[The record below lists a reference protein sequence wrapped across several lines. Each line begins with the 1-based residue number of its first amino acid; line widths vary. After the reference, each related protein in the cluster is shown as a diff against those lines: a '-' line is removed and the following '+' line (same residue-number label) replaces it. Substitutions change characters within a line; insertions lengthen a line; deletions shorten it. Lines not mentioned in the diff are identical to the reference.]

1 MPTKPLRPTKRAAA
15 ALAAV
20 IAVSV
25 GGYAIMPGTGERVP
39 DDVLLATTYLV
50 RPWEGRA
57 LRAYAD
63 PATGGKPWTICDG
76 DTEGVRPGMVETPE
90 GCNKR
95 LIRRMMQFRRALVA
109 CIAGFAAK
117 PLSWRGMMLSLA
129 WNIGAPRA
137 CDSTVARL
145 GREGHYGESCNAAT
159 AFNRANGR
167 VFIGLVNR
175 REMGDA
181 SRTGEGEMCVTGLD

>member
-20 IAVSV
+20 VAASV
-25 GGYAIMPGTGERVP
+25 GGYAIMPGTSVRVP
-39 DDVLLATTYLV
+39 DDVLLASTYLV
-50 RPWEGRA
+50 RPWEGRE
-57 LRAYAD
+57 LRAYPD

-76 DTEGVRPGMVETPE
+76 DTEGVRPGMVETTS
-90 GCNKR
+90 GCDKR
-95 LIRRMMQFRRALVA
+95 LVRRMMEFRAALVA
-109 CIAGFAAK
+109 CITGFSAA

-137 CDSTVARL
+137 CSSTAARL
-145 GREGHYGESCNAAT
+145 GREGRYGESCNAAT
-159 AFNRANGR
+159 AFNRANGK
-167 VFIGLVNR
+167 VFVGLVNR

-181 SRTGEGEMCVTGLD
+181 SRNGEGEMCVTGLR